1 MKTLKPMVIKSSNP
15 IIWLRWLLILP
26 VSISFPIFIDWLV
39 RLFFYLSLDSRV
51 ETGIAR
57 CLIMLIST
65 IGSVLLAYIVAPS
78 SKFEASIIIAAVW
91 VLVLAACLI
100 IVVGGIEIA
109 GEQQTV
115 LDGGVSSISMLVGLT
130 IGLLITNKLR
140 SRSDQ
145 VEHEFINSI
154 QP

>member
-1 MKTLKPMVIKSSNP
+1 MVIKSSNP

-65 IGSVLLAYIVAPS
+65 IVSVLLAYIVAPS

-100 IVVGGIEIA
+100 IVVGGIGIA

-115 LDGGVSSISMLVGLT
+115 LDGGVSSMARAFNYSTFIVSVFSL
-130 IGLLITNKLR
+130 
-140 SRSDQ
+140 SRVPMMAGKWSKGR
-145 VEHEFINSI
+145 
-154 QP
+154 

>member
-1 MKTLKPMVIKSSNP
+1 MVIKSSNP